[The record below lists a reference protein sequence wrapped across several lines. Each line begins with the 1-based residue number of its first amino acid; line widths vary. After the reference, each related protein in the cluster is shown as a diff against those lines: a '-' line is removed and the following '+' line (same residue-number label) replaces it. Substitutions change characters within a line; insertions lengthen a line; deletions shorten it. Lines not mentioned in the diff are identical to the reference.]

1 MMGVGGLAPA
11 HNTGL
16 GRDKLAV
23 ELVAQSARSGRD
35 SVMLEIWDVVLRAV
49 QGFPRYYFVSRHI
62 GWRRDLRDR
71 GFALTVRQRLQFGE
85 FLTKCIFD
93 EQRIR
98 GVEGVLGW

>member
-1 MMGVGGLAPA
+1 MMGVGGLASA

-23 ELVAQSARSGRD
+23 ELVAQSARFGRD
-35 SVMLEIWDVVLRAV
+35 SIMLKIWEVVAGRSGSAAV
-49 QGFPRYYFVSRHI
+49 RFVRSHL
-62 GWRRDLRDR
+62 GWRRDLRHR
-71 GFALTVRQRLQFGE
+71 GFALTISQRPQFGD
-85 FLTKCIFD
+85 FLAKCVFD

>member
-1 MMGVGGLAPA
+1 MGVGGLASA

-35 SVMLEIWDVVLRAV
+35 SVVLEIWEVCGGPVRLCGCTGCV
-49 QGFPRYYFVSRHI
+49 KSHL
-62 GWRRDLRDR
+62 GWRGDLRER
-71 GFALTVRQRLQFGE
+71 GFALTVRQRLQFGD
-85 FLTKCIFD
+85 FLTKCIFN